1 MIFLLVISVVTAL
14 ATALWPDW
22 TASLV
27 FSACLLVPF
36 LYWTRKAV
44 PTEDRTYLTRVV
56 ILAFA
61 LRVGCAY
68 LVEALRLVDKQDALV
83 YHTIGHLIA
92 LDLQHGRFQELI
104 VSMGLFSHPGYY
116 VLVGV
121 VYFFFGPNILLGQNL
136 NALASAFTVVPIYF
150 LCREI
155 SLQPRAAR
163 LAAMAFAWF
172 PNSIFW
178 STQLLKDSIVVLL
191 EVALILDL
199 VRILKGRFS
208 TGTILRLI
216 LSTVVLAEFRFYLPV
231 IVYGSCALAYFATAW
246 QARGVRRGTT
256 AVFVGAVLVTVLIA
270 IVLTPTGWTSY
281 LAVGEWYR
289 LEGLN
294 PLQGMREAS
303 MGGDSDFARGTRLH
317 SPADF
322 LKFLPIGLAHFLAG
336 PLPWEA
342 RKLSHYLT
350 WLDIPIWYPALA
362 LGFAGMV
369 MLFRRR
375 QAIPLMSIALG
386 LTLCY
391 SLLQAN
397 LGTAYRM
404 RLQVTPFFL
413 IAAACYWYR
422 SKENAP
428 RLDVSGTATNALDH

>member
-22 TASLV
+22 TASLI

-36 LYWTRKAV
+36 LHWTRKAV
-44 PTEDRTYLTRVV
+44 PTEDRAYLTRMV

-61 LRVGCAY
+61 LRLGCAY

-83 YHTIGHLIA
+83 YHTIGQLIA
-92 LDLQHGRFQELI
+92 LDLQQGRLQELI
-104 VSMGLFSHPGYY
+104 ASMGLFSHPGYY

-121 VYFFFGPNILLGQNL
+121 VYFIFGPNILLGQNL

-178 STQLLKDSIVVLL
+178 STQLLKDSIVVLF
-191 EVALILDL
+191 EVTLILDL
-199 VRILKGRFS
+199 VRILNRRFS
-208 TGTILRLI
+208 AATILRLI

-231 IVYGSCALAYFATAW
+231 IIYGSCTLAYFVTAW
-246 QARGVRRGTT
+246 QVRGVRRGTT
-256 AVFVGAVLVTVLIA
+256 VALVGAVLATALIA
-270 IVLTPTGWTSY
+270 MVLTPKGWTSY
-281 LAVGEWYR
+281 LAVSESYQ

-294 PLQGMREAS
+294 PLQGLREAS
-303 MGGDSDFARGTRLH
+303 MGGDSDFARGTRLR
-317 SPADF
+317 SPTDF
-322 LKFLPIGLAHFLAG
+322 LKFLPIGLAYFLAG

-422 SKENAP
+422 STENTCP
-428 RLDVSGTATNALDH
+428 PGVSGAVANGPDR